1 LKSRLGAI
9 KLFAHMVGEYLAL
22 FALAG
27 VAGLGIP
34 GPGDSALI
42 AAALVAADGHLNL
55 PLVLVLGF
63 FGSLFGRIAG
73 YVIGAKGG
81 RSLLLAPG
89 WFEGFRHGTVE
100 KGDSLFQRF
109 PKTAVLLVPSPI
121 SGIYRVPLVIFAC
134 ASVAVCTS
142 WTLTTGLGA
151 YLLGEAA
158 KDLLGDAGF
167 KAVLV
172 VAVLAVIGLGYR
184 YAWRR
189 LRSRKDLRAKELT

>member
-1 LKSRLGAI
+1 MA
-9 KLFAHMVGEYLAL
+9 GEYLAL

-55 PLVLVLGF
+55 ALVLVLGF
-63 FGSLFGRIAG
+63 FGSLLGRGTG

-89 WFEGFRHGTVE
+89 WFQGFRQGTVE
-100 KGDSLFQRF
+100 KGDKLFQRY

-121 SGIYRVPLVIFAC
+121 SGIYRVPLMIFAG

-158 KDLLGDAGF
+158 RDLMGDAGF

-172 VAVLAVIGLGYR
+172 VAVLAAIGFGYR

-189 LRSRKDLRAKELT
+189 LRSRKPYPSAELT

>member
-1 LKSRLGAI
+1 MA
-9 KLFAHMVGEYLAL
+9 GEYLAL

-55 PLVLVLGF
+55 ALVLVIGF
-63 FGSLFGRIAG
+63 FGSLLGRVSG

-89 WFEGFRHGTVE
+89 WFAGFRQGTVE
-100 KGDSLFQRF
+100 KGDKLFQRF

-121 SGIYRVPLVIFAC
+121 SGIYHVPLMIFAG

-158 KDLLGDAGF
+158 RDLLGDAGF

-172 VAVLAVIGLGYR
+172 VIVLATLGFGYR
-184 YAWRR
+184 FVWRR
-189 LRSRKDLRAKELT
+189 LRSRKSTTGTDPDWPLVNSG